1 MLKCKING
9 LKIWVRLKLKKNTR
23 ITKALFIWWSKTVGP
38 VKHRGSG
45 AWQCWQIDL
54 VRAVWQRRRSEGWKM
69 NNVISVFKE
78 SWNILFLKIRF
89 SRWWNCTCR
98 EEFFLLTNLLLACH
112 LCILSPFL
120 KFFCQNLLNVQ
131 EFNVLSI
138 GIILNIF
145 TYNICNTIQ
154 YMELTCVFC
163 CNIYCTP
170 INHLKPLSRG
180 MNIYLMFLVV
190 CPKTGTW
197 VTGYWWRSSHTY
209 THPRTL
215 RPLLVSVYHRS
226 HARRPVRCYEILKNA
241 YASI

>member
-9 LKIWVRLKLKKNTR
+9 LKIWVRLKLKIQR
-23 ITKALFIWWSKTVGP
+23 ILELPKHFSSGGPRQLDQSSTEDLGPDSVDKLIWWGLYDSAGDQRDGKWIMSYQYSKNP
-38 VKHRGSG
+38 EISCF
-45 AWQCWQIDL
+45 W
-54 VRAVWQRRRSEGWKM
+54 RSDFQDDET
-69 NNVISVFKE
+69 
-78 SWNILFLKIRF
+78 
-89 SRWWNCTCR
+89 TCR
-98 EEFFLLTNLLLACH
+98 EEFFLLTNLLLAYH

-145 TYNICNTIQ
+145 TY
-154 YMELTCVFC
+154 
-163 CNIYCTP
+163 NIYCTP